1 MTEMMLLDISQTGLF
16 VSAFLSATL
25 LPMGSEAVLA
35 TLLVRGGSP
44 VTLVLVATIAN
55 VLGSLVNY
63 AMGYWANQ
71 GWLAR
76 QKPGIMASAERRF
89 RRYGRWSLLFSWVPI
104 IGDPLTLIAG
114 VLRVNLLWFLLL
126 VTLGKA
132 LRYIVLAL
140 LVL

>member
-1 MTEMMLLDISQTGLF
+1 
-16 VSAFLSATL
+16 
-25 LPMGSEAVLA
+25 MGSEAVLA
-35 TLLVRGGSP
+35 TLLIRGGSP
-44 VTLVLVATIAN
+44 VTLVLIATIAN

-71 GWLAR
+71 GWLKR
-76 QKPGIMASAERRF
+76 QKPGLMISAERRF
-89 RRYGRWSLLFSWVPI
+89 RRYGRWSLLLAWVPI

-132 LRYIVLAL
+132 LRYIVLSIVIL
-140 LVL
+140 

>member
-1 MTEMMLLDISQTGLF
+1 MLEPGLTGLL

-35 TLLVRGGSP
+35 TLLLKGGAP
-44 VTLVLVATIAN
+44 VTLVVVATVGN

-76 QKPGIMASAERRF
+76 QKPGVMARAEQRF
-89 RRYGRWSLLFSWVPI
+89 RRYGRWSLLLSWVPI

-132 LRYIVLAL
+132 LRYIVLA
-140 LVL
+140 VLIL